1 MTEQNRTAFLLVSTE
16 LCGAQPLEAFAAM
29 VDMIAVFDEM
39 NANPVNWVLLLAI
52 LYLCWVILAP
62 TPAVSVQPSLSIVF
76 ALRVMSRA

>member
-1 MTEQNRTAFLLVSTE
+1 
-16 LCGAQPLEAFAAM
+16 M

-62 TPAVSVQPSLSIVF
+62 TPAVSVQQ
-76 ALRVMSRA
+76 

>member
-1 MTEQNRTAFLLVSTE
+1 MQ
-16 LCGAQPLEAFAAM
+16 QPQAFAAM

-62 TPAVSVQPSLSIVF
+62 TPAVSVQQ
-76 ALRVMSRA
+76 